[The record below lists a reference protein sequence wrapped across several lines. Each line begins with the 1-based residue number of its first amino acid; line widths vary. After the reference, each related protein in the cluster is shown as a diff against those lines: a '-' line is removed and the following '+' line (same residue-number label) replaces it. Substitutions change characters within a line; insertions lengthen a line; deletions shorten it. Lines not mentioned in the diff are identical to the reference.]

1 MFTTEE
7 TGPWTAKAIEALG
20 DKLDGYQ
27 LEAKPVAMGITVKV
41 TDKRSGK
48 AIWRTMTKSQIDDH
62 VSRRLNTVELV
73 GKVSIAELKDGLG
86 I

>member
-1 MFTTEE
+1 MRGTMFTTEE

-41 TDKRSGK
+41 TGK